1 MASMASLLS
10 LFGRTLFNV
19 LLGLILGYGVMDLM
33 LTRTVP
39 EALKNEKFHKYR
51 EMFLIIF
58 IILVVV
64 CMYLMVFA

>member
-39 EALKNEKFHKYR
+39 EALKKRK
-51 EMFLIIF
+51 IP
-58 IILVVV
+58 
-64 CMYLMVFA
+64 